1 MQRHPARRGPPHQ
14 KASFCPGPIK
24 ASKRQPDI
32 EAVWA
37 VKSEECWLEME
48 QRLDLE
54 LTAEPMEATRLR
66 QELHQWLLRAGIDSA
81 TGHEIT
87 VSTVEAFAN
96 SVRHPVGRATAKVHV
111 HGRIASNA
119 VTLTVEDDG
128 HWRKPERTRD
138 SGGFGLA
145 LMRSFMTSVRID
157 RAERGTRVVLRR
169 TLAGRT
175 EDTHKRQR

>member
-1 MQRHPARRGPPHQ
+1 MT
-14 KASFCPGPIK
+14 
-24 ASKRQPDI
+24 
-32 EAVWA
+32 
-37 VKSEECWLEME
+37 SEECWLEME

-54 LTAEPMEATRLR
+54 LTAERTEAKRLR
-66 QELHQWLLRAGIDSA
+66 QELHQWLLRAGIDGA

-87 VSTVEAFAN
+87 LSAAEAFAN
-96 SVRHPVGRATAKVHV
+96 SVKHPVGRATGEIHV
-111 HGRIASNA
+111 HGQIASNA

-169 TLAGRT
+169 TLASRN